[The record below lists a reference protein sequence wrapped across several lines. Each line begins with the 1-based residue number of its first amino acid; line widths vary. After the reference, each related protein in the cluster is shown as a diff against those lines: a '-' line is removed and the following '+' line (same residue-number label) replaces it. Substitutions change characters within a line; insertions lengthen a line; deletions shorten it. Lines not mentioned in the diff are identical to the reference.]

1 VSVPSPSERPPLTAA
16 FVTRLEGPAPERDIA
31 WDLVKKGAIAAPVL
45 VGVCWAIWGAS
56 GGASALYAIA
66 IVCVNFL
73 LSAAIITLTAR
84 VSLGMMMAAVLFGYL
99 ARLALI
105 GVAILAVRDASWI
118 SIVPLG
124 LTIVVT
130 HLGLLFWELRYVSLS
145 LAFPGLKPT
154 SSGSSN

>member
-1 VSVPSPSERPPLTAA
+1 VSVPTPSERPPPTT

-31 WDLVKKGAIAAPVL
+31 RHLVKKGVIVAPVL
-45 VGVCWAIWGAS
+45 VAVCWAIWGAS

-105 GVAILAVRDASWI
+105 AVAIIAVRDASWV

-124 LTIVVT
+124 LTIIVT
-130 HLGLLFWELRYVSLS
+130 HLGLLFWELRYVSIS

-154 SSGSSN
+154 SSGSTN

>member
-1 VSVPSPSERPPLTAA
+1 VSVPTPSERPPFGA
-16 FVTRLEGPAPERDIA
+16 FVTRVEGPAPERDIA
-31 WDLVKKGAIAAPVL
+31 RDLVKKGVIVAPVL
-45 VGVCWAIWGAS
+45 VAVCWAIWGAS

-73 LSAAIITLTAR
+73 LSAAIISITAR

-99 ARLALI
+99 ARLAMI
-105 GVAILAVRDASWI
+105 AVAIIAVRDASWV

-124 LTIVVT
+124 LTIIVT
-130 HLGLLFWELRYVSLS
+130 HLGLLFWELRYVSIS